1 MNGIPYKDS
10 LNKNYIHIYLHI
22 YMHTYVCIY
31 IYICI
36 LLVTLSVYQSYLGV
50 NLGNQVKY
58 INKYAMY
65 DLHVQATNSW
75 YI

>member
-1 MNGIPYKDS
+1 
-10 LNKNYIHIYLHI
+10 
-22 YMHTYVCIY
+22 MHTYVCIY